1 LGLEC
6 WRHSKSLHRI
16 RAGSRSRQFRAA
28 RGGSDVQG
36 REAHRVPAVRGGAP
50 AQEQAH
56 HLPVAALHGPVQR
69 PLAPLVLRLRL
80 LLEAGLGG
88 LAGWPGGMGG
98 DCSPQA
104 GLLLRRSPS
113 GRRLTEA
120 SPLLPRRRRRRPP
133 RREAGEGWLEAQAAS
148 LAASGAPELVLI
160 LTDP

>member
-1 LGLEC
+1 M
-6 WRHSKSLHRI
+6 
-16 RAGSRSRQFRAA
+16 A
-28 RGGSDVQG
+28 
-36 REAHRVPAVRGGAP
+36 
-50 AQEQAH
+50 
-56 HLPVAALHGPVQR
+56 
-69 PLAPLVLRLRL
+69 
-80 LLEAGLGG
+80 
-88 LAGWPGGMGG
+88 G

-133 RREAGEGWLEAQAAS
+133 AVAPRREAGEGWLEAQAAS